1 MMRTNRRSFFRQLA
15 TGVAAGAAL
24 PVLRE
29 SAWAGAWPAPRG
41 YVPGGPIRLDSNEN
55 AYGPSA
61 QAMDT
66 IRACVDC
73 SNRYPKGEYEAM
85 VAAIAARHA
94 VKPEQVVLGCGSSE
108 NLRMAVGAYLG
119 PGKMLVQAAPTF
131 EFVAHLAQAQGAQVA
146 ELPLT
151 RSYAHDLDAMLDGA
165 AGCCGLVYICN
176 PNNPTG
182 TLTPR
187 ADLEAFL
194 RKLPSTYKVVMDEAY
209 HHFVVDNPAYTSF
222 LDRPVDDDRVI
233 VTRTFSKIYGL
244 AGIRMGYAVAS
255 IETARQLAAQRMQF
269 AVSVLTARAGL
280 AAWNDTDAV
289 RTGAARNANDRQEFY
304 RQAKA
309 RDLAVIA
316 SETNFIMIHS
326 GRPAEAVIAHFKQNN
341 VLIGRPFPPMTDYVR
356 ISLATPPEM
365 QEFWR
370 VWDLLP
376 AKQLPA

>member
-1 MMRTNRRSFFRQLA
+1 MRIERRIFFRQLA

-29 SAWAGAWPAPRG
+29 SAWAGTWPAPRA
-41 YVPGGPIRLDSNEN
+41 YVPGGPVRLDSNEN

-61 QAMDT
+61 KAMEAIQSNLDS
-66 IRACVDC
+66 A
-73 SNRYPKGEYEAM
+73 NRYPKGEYEAL
-85 VAAIAARHA
+85 VAAIAARHG
-94 VKPEQVVLGCGSSE
+94 VKTEQVVLGCGSSE
-108 NLRMAVGAYLG
+108 NLRMAASAYLG
-119 PGKMLVQAAPTF
+119 PGKLLIYANPTF
-131 EFVAHLAQAQGAQVA
+131 ESIAHHAQAEGAQVA
-146 ELPLT
+146 SLPLT
-151 RSYAHDLDAMLDGA
+151 RDYAHDLNGMLDRAAGA
-165 AGCCGLVYICN
+165 AGLVYICN

-194 RKLPSTYKVVMDEAY
+194 RKLPPTFKVLMDEAY

-222 LDRPVDDDRVI
+222 LDKPVDDDRVI

-244 AGIRMGYAVAS
+244 AGIRIGYAIATV
-255 IETARQLAAQRMQF
+255 ETAKQLAAQRMGF
-269 AVSVLTARAGL
+269 AITVLTARAAL

-289 RTGAARNANDRQEFY
+289 RIGAARNASDRQEFY
-304 RQAKA
+304 RQAKS
-309 RDLAVIA
+309 RNLALIP
-316 SETNFIMIHS
+316 SEANFVMLQS
-326 GRPAEAVIAHFKQNN
+326 GRPADYVIDHFKKNN

-376 AKQLPA
+376 AKQLPS

>member
-1 MMRTNRRSFFRQLA
+1 MRMERRKFFRQLA

-41 YVPGGPIRLDSNEN
+41 YVPGGPVRMDSNEN

-61 QAMDT
+61 QAMEA
-66 IRACVDC
+66 IRANVD
-73 SNRYPKGEYEAM
+73 SANRYPKGEYEAL
-85 VAAIAARHA
+85 VGAIASRHG
-94 VKPEQVVLGCGSSE
+94 VKTEQVVLGAGSGE
-108 NLRMAVGAYLG
+108 NLRMAGAAYLG
-119 PGKMLVQAAPTF
+119 PGKLLVHANPTF
-131 EFVAHLAQAQGAQVA
+131 ESMARHAQDLGAQVA
-146 ELPLT
+146 AVPLT
-151 RSYAHDLDAMLDGA
+151 RTYAHDLDGMLDAA

-176 PNNPTG
+176 PNNPTA

-194 RKLPSTYKVVMDEAY
+194 HKLPSTFKVLIDEAY

-222 LDRPVDDDRVI
+222 IDRPVEDDRVI

-244 AGIRMGYAVAS
+244 AGIRAGYAVATV
-255 IETARQLAAQRMQF
+255 ETARQLAAQRMGF
-269 AVSVLTARAGL
+269 SVSVLTARAAL

-289 RTGAARNANDRQEFY
+289 RTGAVRNANDRQEFY
-304 RQAKA
+304 RQAKT
-309 RDLAVIA
+309 RNLAVIP
-316 SETNFIMIHS
+316 SEANFLMMHT
-326 GRPAEAVIAHFKQNN
+326 GRPAPEVIAHFKQNN
-341 VLIGRPFPPMTDYVR
+341 VLIGRPFPPLTDHVR
-356 ISLATPPEM
+356 VSLATPPEM

-376 AKQLPA
+376 AKQLPS